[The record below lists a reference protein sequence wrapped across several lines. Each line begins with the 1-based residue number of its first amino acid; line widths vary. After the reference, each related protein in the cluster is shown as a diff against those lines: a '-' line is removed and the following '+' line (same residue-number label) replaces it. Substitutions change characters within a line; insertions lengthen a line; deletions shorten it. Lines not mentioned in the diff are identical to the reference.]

1 VKIFQD
7 GLIEVTPA
15 LSKILSEPTNDLPPD
30 LASEYHKTLNPASI
44 SAIQPLSAF
53 LSEHTAE
60 SGLRKGFRVSTF
72 KFRSHSGAD
81 FEYVLYNQRD
91 VLIPHQIE
99 ELLLKDEL
107 IDSIRSA
114 EVRSIFRKNDWKQDP
129 SSLDYIYCLQCEIVS
144 ASNYL
149 DVDKLFV
156 TYQLY
161 YPPAWN
167 LRTGNL
173 TDADINDG
181 KNPHSISYN
190 DMDNYGM
197 TAGITHTATYNTR
210 FFSYSTLSSSQNG
223 KTRYLR
229 TSRRNSFPFFTRCVF
244 AIFFFLSAILSVVEG
259 INYPIWIFPIFVIVF
274 VGAFRGSSSNNP
286 SVILIPST
294 EDNKQANLQQARR
307 QNKRI
312 TNDLF
317 HLENTTNNLKTE
329 FLLNHLLNYNFDA
342 KDVQFYEKN
351 PLDKKNNQSHQLF
364 SPSVT
369 QQYPVLFLQVYSKD
383 SFGHSTLLGYA
394 DCILPLESDEFV
406 KEVSSWKPVGSVR
419 NQLHEFF
426 IGDNIHL
433 KDATFTRD
441 FDNIT
446 KSLNRFGLL
455 TQSTGNLKIRGKV
468 IKTDIREIEKKRKM
482 EAERELLNESKG
494 GEGSQKLMNNYKMKK
509 SITDIMKN
517 FKDAKKLGL
526 STIAEGKNEGD
537 KNKNAA
543 GAKGIEKPSIK
554 NILESINST
563 AKNTKATELLNRLR
577 NKKQEETA
585 ESKQKDSKWPDK
597 KKLELPQSR
606 FPPKSQPQSSK
617 SHVSDRKGD
626 DQQPLLEGN
635 EEQEADVVL
644 SAQVQQNRN
653 NARPNRYNK
662 KGDETPLESGNA
674 NEQDPDDED
683 APLLKR

>member
-210 FFSYSTLSSSQNG
+210 FFL
-223 KTRYLR
+223 
-229 TSRRNSFPFFTRCVF
+229 
-244 AIFFFLSAILSVVEG
+244 
-259 INYPIWIFPIFVIVF
+259 
-274 VGAFRGSSSNNP
+274 
-286 SVILIPST
+286 
-294 EDNKQANLQQARR
+294 
-307 QNKRI
+307 
-312 TNDLF
+312 
-317 HLENTTNNLKTE
+317 
-329 FLLNHLLNYNFDA
+329 
-342 KDVQFYEKN
+342 
-351 PLDKKNNQSHQLF
+351 
-364 SPSVT
+364 
-369 QQYPVLFLQVYSKD
+369 
-383 SFGHSTLLGYA
+383 
-394 DCILPLESDEFV
+394 
-406 KEVSSWKPVGSVR
+406 
-419 NQLHEFF
+419 FF
-426 IGDNIHL
+426 I
-433 KDATFTRD
+433 
-441 FDNIT
+441 
-446 KSLNRFGLL
+446 S
-455 TQSTGNLKIRGKV
+455 
-468 IKTDIREIEKKRKM
+468 
-482 EAERELLNESKG
+482 
-494 GEGSQKLMNNYKMKK
+494 
-509 SITDIMKN
+509 
-517 FKDAKKLGL
+517 
-526 STIAEGKNEGD
+526 
-537 KNKNAA
+537 
-543 GAKGIEKPSIK
+543 
-554 NILESINST
+554 
-563 AKNTKATELLNRLR
+563 
-577 NKKQEETA
+577 
-585 ESKQKDSKWPDK
+585 
-597 KKLELPQSR
+597 
-606 FPPKSQPQSSK
+606 
-617 SHVSDRKGD
+617 
-626 DQQPLLEGN
+626 
-635 EEQEADVVL
+635 
-644 SAQVQQNRN
+644 
-653 NARPNRYNK
+653 
-662 KGDETPLESGNA
+662 
-674 NEQDPDDED
+674 
-683 APLLKR
+683 